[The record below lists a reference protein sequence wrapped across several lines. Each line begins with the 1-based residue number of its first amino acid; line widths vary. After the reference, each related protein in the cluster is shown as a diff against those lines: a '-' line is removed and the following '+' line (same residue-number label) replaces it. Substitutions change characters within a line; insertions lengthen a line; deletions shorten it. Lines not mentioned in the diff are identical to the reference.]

1 MNEEDAQYDQLM
13 KELDEML
20 LDEPD
25 AAGEQK
31 KDEVDNEKKT
41 AEKNI

>member
-25 AAGEQK
+25 AAAEQK